1 MADGYTPPVD
11 SLDNIIAQVDAGT
24 LYLREQMT
32 DEAYIARLKALGLS
46 HDEATTRCMAIDSVR
61 KRP

>member
-11 SLDNIIAQVDAGT
+11 SLDNIIAQVDAGD
-24 LYLREQMT
+24 LYMRHEIS
-32 DEAYIARLKALGLS
+32 DERYIATLKALGVD
-46 HDEATTRCMAIDSVR
+46 HDTAVTKCMAIDSVR